1 MEAELTKSNKSLRRN
16 HHLDRK
22 ADLLINHSPS
32 GDPNTLFTTQETAK
46 WLRTSTQWLEIGRC
60 KNYGPPF
67 VQLGP
72 LSIRYRKADV
82 VKWLE
87 QRLYHSTREYGR

>member
-32 GDPNTLFTTQETAK
+32 GDPNTLLAALYQRYDHSRSVA
-46 WLRTSTQWLEIGRC
+46 LVNRL
-60 KNYGPPF
+60 
-67 VQLGP
+67 LG
-72 LSIRYRKADV
+72 
-82 VKWLE
+82 
-87 QRLYHSTREYGR
+87 TNF